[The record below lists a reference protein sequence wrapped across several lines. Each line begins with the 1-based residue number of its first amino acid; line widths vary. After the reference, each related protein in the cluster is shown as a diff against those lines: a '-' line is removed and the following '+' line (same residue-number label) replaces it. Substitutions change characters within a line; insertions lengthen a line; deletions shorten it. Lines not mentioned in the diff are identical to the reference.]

1 MQLNKLKIESE
12 KEQSYCLLGCNGLVE
27 SELCKMHEF
36 NCSVCV
42 ADMKNERMKLI
53 TKELGKELE
62 LKVECNFTQEANIES
77 AV

>member
-1 MQLNKLKIESE
+1 
-12 KEQSYCLLGCNGLVE
+12 
-27 SELCKMHEF
+27 MHEF